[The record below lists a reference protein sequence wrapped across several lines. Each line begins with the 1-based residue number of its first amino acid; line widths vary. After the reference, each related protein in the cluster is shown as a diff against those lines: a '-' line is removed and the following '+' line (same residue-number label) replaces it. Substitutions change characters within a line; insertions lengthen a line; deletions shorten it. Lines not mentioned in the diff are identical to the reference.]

1 MAWEQIAGGDLSILK
16 LVDGM
21 ERLDRLLIAEGQR
34 AKLVLNLRIPALPS
48 AVSELQSKL
57 TQAGVSECQVSSTG
71 TAVEI
76 IWKKNPISWLP
87 VIVIAILGVILLAIL
102 IVSWQLFRYL
112 SEFIPAPLISG
123 GVIILILAIAVL
135 AWKK

>member
-112 SEFIPAPLISG
+112 SEFIPAPLIAS

>member
-1 MAWEQIAGGDLSILK
+1 MAWEQIAGGNLSILE
-16 LVDGM
+16 LSDGM
-21 ERLDRLLIAEGQR
+21 KRLDRLLIAEGQR

-76 IWKKNPISWLP
+76 VWRKGFPWLP
-87 VIVIAILGVILLAIL
+87 VIVVAILGMTLLAAL
-102 IVSWQLFRYL
+102 IVSWKLFRYL
-112 SEFIPAPLISG
+112 SEFIPAPLIAG